1 MRSPH
6 VHRGRASQTP
16 HAIRLHN
23 VGFNFFGSQRLQLAH
38 LGMCAQVESRVLE
51 RILIGD
57 NDPSMRNFGAGATC
71 GSVEDVLVR
80 STRGGRSAGWL
91 PRLLSGGFG
100 AHASVL
106 FDAGSLGPMHG
117 RSGAA
122 GRTCFDCKPSIG
134 TRVSLSVSAFGG
146 CSFALGVQHV

>member
-1 MRSPH
+1 
-6 VHRGRASQTP
+6 
-16 HAIRLHN
+16 
-23 VGFNFFGSQRLQLAH
+23 
-38 LGMCAQVESRVLE
+38 MCAQVESRVLE

-146 CSFALGVQHV
+146 CSFALGVQHVSPSFCGHA